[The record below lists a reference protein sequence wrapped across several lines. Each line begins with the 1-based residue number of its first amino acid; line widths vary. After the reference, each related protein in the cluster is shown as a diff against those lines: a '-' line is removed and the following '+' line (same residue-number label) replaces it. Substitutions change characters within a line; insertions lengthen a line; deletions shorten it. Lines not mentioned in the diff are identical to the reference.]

1 MSYMYVCMYMY
12 VCNMGLFHFVFE
24 IFYAQL
30 DTINVAYK
38 HMHIFSA

>member
-1 MSYMYVCMYMY
+1 MHVYVY
-12 VCNMGLFHFVFE
+12 VYMGLFHFVFE
-24 IFYAQL
+24 IFHAQL